1 MKYIQANIPWNNI
14 KAVGFDMDG
23 TLYDEFDFIYQVYQ
37 PISKLFSNPTQNSD
51 LVFKKMLVK
60 WLEKGSSY
68 PYIFSE
74 IATENGFESIIVE
87 QKTKEA
93 LTIFRNFNPV
103 LTLSPRIKFILEE
116 FKKNNELFLV
126 SDGGSI
132 LQWNKLKALNL
143 EYYFSRQNIFISGDY
158 GNLVQKPALLA
169 LEHLSVLKK
178 EYRPYEI
185 VFIGDRIV
193 DANFAKN
200 AGFYY
205 IDQSQL

>member
-1 MKYIQANIPWNNI
+1 MKYLQTEIPWNNI
-14 KAVGFDMDG
+14 KAIGFDMDG
-23 TLYDEFDFIYQVYQ
+23 TLYDEFDFIYQVYK
-37 PISKLFSNPTQNSD
+37 PISKLFSNSIEDSD
-51 LVFKKMLVK
+51 LVFKKMLAK
-60 WLEKGSSY
+60 WLKKGSSY
-68 PYIFSE
+68 PFIFSE

-143 EYYFSRQNIFISGDY
+143 ENYFSRENIFISGDY
-158 GNLVQKPALLA
+158 GKHAQKPGLLS
-169 LEHLSVLKK
+169 LEHLTVLKK
-178 EYRPYEI
+178 EYRPNEI

-193 DANFAKN
+193 DENFAKN